1 MTASR
6 FVSNCLLVLFLAVA
20 AACAPVRLVSGY
32 DEQSDQAL
40 TSLYASTSAFTDR
53 MVALRGT
60 PEGTW
65 SANRAFYADA
75 RGQVDA
81 LILRSEAQRVT
92 DSCPTVALAAK
103 VLAEA
108 GVPGGTRE
116 RIAAL
121 PTGDCQT
128 GLYRLIRSNYDEM
141 ETAHRSQGALGIA
154 PFMRDQFMVG
164 GVGSLLGAALKVQV
178 AKKAAAEGGGR

>member
-1 MTASR
+1 MPVSR
-6 FVSNCLLVLFLAVA
+6 FASYCLLVLLLAA
-20 AACAPVRLVSGY
+20 AACAPVRFVSGY
-32 DEQSDQAL
+32 DPQSDQAL

-65 SANRAFYADA
+65 AANRAFYADA

-81 LILRSEAQRVT
+81 LILRSEAQQAT
-92 DSCPTVALAAK
+92 NSCPTVALAAK
-103 VLAEA
+103 VLAGV
-108 GVPGGTRE
+108 GVPDGTRE

-121 PTGDCQT
+121 PAGDCQT

-141 ETAHRSQGALGIA
+141 EIAHRGQGALGLA
-154 PFMRDQFMVG
+154 PFMRDEFMVG
-164 GVGSLLGAALKVQV
+164 GVGAALGAALRVQI

>member
-1 MTASR
+1 MTVSR
-6 FVSNCLLVLFLAVA
+6 FVSHFLLAMLLAA
-20 AACAPVRLVSGY
+20 AACAPVRFVSGY
-32 DEQSDQAL
+32 DAQSDQAL

-65 SANRAFYADA
+65 AVNRAFYADA

-81 LILRSEAQRVT
+81 LILRSEAQQVT

-108 GVPGGTRE
+108 GAPGETRE

-128 GLYRLIRSNYDEM
+128 GLYRLIRSAYDEM
-141 ETAHRSQGALGIA
+141 ETAHRSQGALGLA
-154 PFMRDQFMVG
+154 PFMRDEFMVG
-164 GVGSLLGAALKVQV
+164 GVGAALGAALKVQI